1 MKIGLSPE
9 ADQRA
14 GDLITALDRMTA
26 ALEANTAA
34 IETANGLAD
43 CQLNGPRG

>member
-9 ADQRA
+9 AGQRA

-34 IETANGLAD
+34 LERAND
-43 CQLNGPRG
+43 QRDFEQNGPRG